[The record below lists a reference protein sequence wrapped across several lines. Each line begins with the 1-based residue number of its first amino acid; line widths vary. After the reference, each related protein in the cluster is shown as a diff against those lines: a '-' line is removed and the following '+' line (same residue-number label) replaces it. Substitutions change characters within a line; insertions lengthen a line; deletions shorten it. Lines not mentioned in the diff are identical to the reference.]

1 MFIISCS
8 LPNVNERMNDPIS
21 KIRLFFQDRRK
32 LLVTGLLV
40 FVLAL
45 GTFLRFYQ
53 LGASGDGNPSQ
64 QDGGSGPG
72 LAIAKAIVELHG
84 GSISAE
90 NEPGKGTTIQ
100 IKFPK

>member
-1 MFIISCS
+1 MT
-8 LPNVNERMNDPIS
+8 MNDSIS

-53 LGASGDGNPSQ
+53 LSASDDGDPSR
-64 QDGGSGPG
+64 QDDGSGLG

-90 NEPGKGTTIQ
+90 NNAGKGTTIK